1 MTTAFVCVPFPSR
14 KRAHPPRTSL
24 LSHTNHGVHWGAKP
38 LHIPKISVDEAHAGL
53 RRPEASIRPWGGLPS
68 SRSCRS
74 SRDLPPTNHTSL
86 RQNRFK
92 KSTKFSQR
100 NCRAPAGLP
109 RAMTPE
115 HFSARRV
122 VRRAVWVGAYT
133 EKERERGLQW
143 SHMLKALKVLVAT
156 TTTTRGSVDDEHDG
170 RGGAVAPG
178 APTSPGPA
186 AGVCAW
192 LCTVARLS
200 WSRPRTRPRL
210 CECA

>member
-1 MTTAFVCVPFPSR
+1 MTTAFVCVPFPSKNAR
-14 KRAHPPRTSL
+14 NPHVRTSL
-24 LSHTNHGVHWGAKP
+24 LHHTNHGVHGGAKT
-38 LHIPKISVDEAHAGL
+38 LHIPKISVDEAHAGGVHGG
-53 RRPEASIRPWGGLPS
+53 PSVGGLPS
-68 SRSCRS
+68 SSCRS

-92 KSTKFSQR
+92 KSTKFHQR